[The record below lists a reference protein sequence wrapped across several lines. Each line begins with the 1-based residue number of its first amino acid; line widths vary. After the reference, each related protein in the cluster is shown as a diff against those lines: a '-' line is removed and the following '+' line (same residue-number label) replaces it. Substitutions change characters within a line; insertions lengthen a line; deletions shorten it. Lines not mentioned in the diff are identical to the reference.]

1 MSHDFLSE
9 LCFRCIEAAPRS
21 RDPATR
27 QARQTLCELDKKMEQ
42 TMGRRFAE
50 QFREAELQ
58 DSTHREEFAFL
69 QGLRFG
75 VNFLL
80 TTLPYSSEE
89 NSTP

>member
-1 MSHDFLSE
+1 
-9 LCFRCIEAAPRS
+9 
-21 RDPATR
+21 
-27 QARQTLCELDKKMEQ
+27 
-42 TMGRRFAE
+42 MGRRFAE